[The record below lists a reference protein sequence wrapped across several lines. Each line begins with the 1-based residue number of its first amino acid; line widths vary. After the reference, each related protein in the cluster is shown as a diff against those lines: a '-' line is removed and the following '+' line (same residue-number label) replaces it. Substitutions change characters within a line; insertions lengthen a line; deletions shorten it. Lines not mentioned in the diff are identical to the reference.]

1 VTALNGVY
9 VVDDDETIR
18 DSLTALL
25 VTAGAAP
32 RAYKSAR
39 DFLSDCDHLAPG
51 CILTDFR
58 MPGMDGLQLLRTLKD
73 RKVPHSVILISGYGD
88 IRVAVEAFKAGAVDF
103 IQKPYD
109 DGAVL
114 MAVQKALADAEEPV
128 LREAARC
135 RFEAALAKLSAR
147 EREVMQCVVDGKA
160 NKVIA
165 RDLAISS
172 RTVEI
177 HRAHLM
183 MKLGVHSLAEL
194 VRMAVVAG
202 FSADGP
208 TPAAQA
214 GDRSARTSDGS

>member
-1 VTALNGVY
+1 
-9 VVDDDETIR
+9 
-18 DSLTALL
+18 
-25 VTAGAAP
+25 
-32 RAYKSAR
+32 
-39 DFLSDCDHLAPG
+39 
-51 CILTDFR
+51 
-58 MPGMDGLQLLRTLKD
+58 MDGLELLRRLKD
-73 RKVPHSVILISGYGD
+73 RMVPHPVILISGYGD

-103 IQKPYD
+103 IQKPYE

-114 MAVQKALADAEEPV
+114 VAVQKALVGAKELV
-128 LREAARC
+128 LRRATLR

-147 EREVMQCVVDGKA
+147 EQEVMQCVVDGKS

-165 RDLAISS
+165 RDLGISS

-202 FSADGP
+202 FSAGGP
-208 TPAAQA
+208 APAAQA